1 MAKPKTTAFTPLSDR
16 EKLFVAEYVLSG
28 KQNEAF
34 IKAGFSAKSAS
45 SNAVRMMEKESVRAT
60 IARERAMIRQ
70 RHTKTADDL
79 VAEYTRMGFTGM
91 SRFMRISDDG
101 TPLVDLSDCTPADL
115 DLLAK
120 VTVES
125 YQEGSGEEPRR
136 IKSNKIKPYDRY
148 HALDKLAEHLGLF
161 KGADTVAF
169 DPLGDLLRDIQERG
183 STLPVRVDGPL
194 GAKRSLGNSE
204 LGALNRY

>member
-1 MAKPKTTAFTPLSDR
+1 MAKPKTTASTPLSDR
-16 EKLFVAEYVLSG
+16 ERLFVAEYVLSG
-28 KQNEAF
+28 KQTEAF
-34 IKAGFSAKSAS
+34 IKAGYSARSAS
-45 SNAVRMMEKESVRAT
+45 SNAVRMMEKESVRAA

-79 VAEYTRMGFTGM
+79 IAEYTRMGFTGM

-101 TPLVDLSDCTPADL
+101 APVIDLSDCTPADL
-115 DLLAK
+115 DLLAE

-125 YQEGSGEEPRR
+125 YQEGSREEPRR
-136 IKSNKIKPYDRY
+136 IKRVKIKPYDRY
-148 HALDKLAEHLGLF
+148 HALDKLAQHLGLF

-169 DPLGDLLRDIQERG
+169 DPLGNLLRDIQERG

-194 GAKRSLGNSE
+194 GSRKKPWKQ
-204 LGALNRY
+204 